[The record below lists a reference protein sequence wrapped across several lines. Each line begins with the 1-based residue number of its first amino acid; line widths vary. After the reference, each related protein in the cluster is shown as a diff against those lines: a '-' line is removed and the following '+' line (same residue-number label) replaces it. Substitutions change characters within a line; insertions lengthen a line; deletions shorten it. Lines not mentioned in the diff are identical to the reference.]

1 MRIWLIIPAYNE
13 CESLGRLLK
22 EIKKYNLSILVVDD
36 GSKDNTYS
44 IAINLADKVI
54 RNDRNRGKGVSLKQ
68 AKQFLIENVDFDYII
83 TMDADNQHDP
93 SDIYKFIEEAKN
105 GEYFVIGNRMYNPQG
120 MPLIRVWTN
129 RLMSWFISKIVRQN
143 IPDTQCGFRLI
154 RRKVLEVID
163 TESNKFEIESELL
176 IKAARKGFPIKSIP
190 IKSIYFK
197 NHRSK
202 INPLI
207 DTLRFIRFIF
217 KLIHE

>member
-1 MRIWLIIPAYNE
+1 M
-13 CESLGRLLK
+13 
-22 EIKKYNLSILVVDD
+22 EIKKYNLSVLVVDD

-44 IAINLADKVI
+44 IALNLADKVI
-54 RNDRNRGKGVSLKQ
+54 RNERNRGKGISLKQ
-68 AKQFLIENVDFDYII
+68 AKQFLIENEDFDYVI

-93 SDIYKFIEEAKN
+93 ADIYKFIEEAKN
-105 GEYFVIGNRMYNPQG
+105 GEYFVVGNRMYNPAG

-154 RRKVLEVID
+154 RRNVLEVID

-202 INPLI
+202 IDPLI

-217 KLIHE
+217 KLIYE